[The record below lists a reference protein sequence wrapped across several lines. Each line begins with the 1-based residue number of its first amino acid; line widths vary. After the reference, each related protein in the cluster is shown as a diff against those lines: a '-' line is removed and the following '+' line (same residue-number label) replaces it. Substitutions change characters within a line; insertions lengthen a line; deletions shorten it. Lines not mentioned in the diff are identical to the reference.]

1 MPEIAAYVTF
11 ALVSIALILS
21 IAIAAVLSIAIYEA
35 SEWMGRV
42 YAHVLAHGQ
51 RQPEH
56 RSRRMTVN
64 Q

>member
-35 SEWMGRV
+35 SHWIGHM
-42 YAHVLAHGQ
+42 YPHVLPHRRQ
-51 RQPEH
+51 QPEQVH
-56 RSRRMTVN
+56 TE
-64 Q
+64 